1 MYSKSNVFSNL
12 FHQLLDI
19 QFQFFA
25 TKRYGNI
32 RTETPLLGVQY
43 RLGIKKLRLSTNISL
58 YLESDTR

>member
-19 QFQFFA
+19 QFQFFP

-32 RTETPLLGVQY
+32 RTETPSLGVQY
-43 RLGIKKLRLSTNISL
+43 SWV
-58 YLESDTR
+58 